1 MNFSLLMILTTIFSL
16 GYGVAS
22 LLVPATLLSFFGME
36 LGDAQQ
42 LMVQFFGVALVAIGL
57 VAWLVRTSTDTGTQR
72 GIILAFLV
80 SDAVGVIVSVLGTL
94 NNVMN
99 AMGWVAAGIYLVM
112 GLGCAYYLFLRPSS
126 P

>member
-1 MNFSLLMILTTIFSL
+1 MNFSILMILTTIFSL

-57 VAWLVRTSTDTGTQR
+57 VGWFVRNSTDSGTQR
-72 GIILAFLV
+72 GILLAFLA
-80 SDAVGVIVSVLGTL
+80 SDAVGVVVSVLGTL
-94 NNVMN
+94 NNVMS
-99 AMGWVAAGIYLVM
+99 AVGWAAAGIYLVM